1 MKLLQSSLQFV
12 RKYSNKLIP
21 LHFQNFFLWVWYFY
35 VGLPID
41 PYHKSALS
49 NSSGWWGFDLT
60 KNDNELQI
68 AIDLGTCEVV
78 ALLLKVFYQLRT
90 SIHDMDASVATIV
103 AVDHI
108 YYFYWTQVKSLATR
122 VEVCHLC
129 RDRQSCKICTSCVN
143 FPRKQRGFSL
153 NLRRT

>member
-1 MKLLQSSLQFV
+1 MKLLQPSLQFV
-12 RKYSNKLIP
+12 RKYSNKTIL
-21 LHFQNFFLWVWYFY
+21 LHFQNNFLCAWNFY
-35 VGLPID
+35 VVLPID

-129 RDRQSCKICTSCVN
+129 RDRRSCNICTSCVT
-143 FPRKQRGFSL
+143 FFSL
-153 NLRRT
+153 KKTMHFLA